1 MQLEL
6 CLQLVRQRL
15 LLEPAQPEV
24 GVLVALD
31 EQLERAHLPDGGGGE
46 DVVTYGRGMLSS
58 GVGSN
63 KTETVQGN

>member
-46 DVVTYGRGMLSS
+46 DTSTRHVWTGDAIVRGGLYSVVRLG
-58 GVGSN
+58 
-63 KTETVQGN
+63 